1 MAAAISS
8 NPAPSKSVTI
18 SSIDCPGNSSA
29 RACSL
34 AASSSGR
41 RTAYSFA
48 VLAGAGAFFHRSS
61 KGLNFTST
69 PPYQTTATGYYR
81 PRGPSISA
89 QSKPRPINLPSSGN
103 SPHIGGAPNSTDGAG
118 GGAGGW
124 RRNLSGVFEY
134 SSRALGL
141 VWSTNRALSITL
153 AVLTLIAGVLPAGV
167 AYVGAQ
173 IVDAVIHAADLHHRA
188 GTTYLNN
195 VVRYVALEALLVAA
209 TAMAQRGISLA
220 QSLLRAQLGQRVNV
234 MILEKALT
242 LDLTQF
248 EDSEFYD
255 KLTRARREASSRP
268 LSLVM
273 RTFGLL
279 QNAISLVSFGGL
291 LVRFSPWAVVLLILA
306 GLPAF
311 LAEAKFSG
319 EAFRLFRWRAPES
332 RMQIYLESVLAREDY
347 AKEVKLFE
355 LGPRFLDRY
364 RDIFTR
370 LYREDRD
377 LTLRRDA
384 WGFGLG
390 LLGTAAL
397 YGGYVWIAAETVLGA
412 MTVGQMTMYLML
424 FRQGQSAVS
433 AALSA
438 VSGLYEDNLYLSNLF
453 EYLEQPVQGSS
464 GTLTAGPKPGDGI
477 RFEDVE
483 FVYPDSTAPALSH
496 IDLHVKP
503 GESLAL
509 VGENGSGKTTMIK
522 LLTRL
527 YRPTSGRILLDGLDL
542 QEWDETVLR
551 RRIGVIFQD
560 FARYQML
567 VGENIGAGDERAFDD
582 EARWR
587 SAAMQ
592 GLAAE
597 FVEALPSGY
606 RTQLGKWFKDGRE
619 LSGGQWQKIALARAF
634 MRNEADILVLDEPTA
649 AIDAAA
655 EAEVFEHFREL
666 TRNRIAIVI
675 SHRFSTVRM
684 ADQILVLDE
693 GRIVE
698 RGSHDSLLAEDG
710 RYAKLFTLQA
720 RGYR

>member
-1 MAAAISS
+1 
-8 NPAPSKSVTI
+8 
-18 SSIDCPGNSSA
+18 
-29 RACSL
+29 
-34 AASSSGR
+34 
-41 RTAYSFA
+41 
-48 VLAGAGAFFHRSS
+48 
-61 KGLNFTST
+61 
-69 PPYQTTATGYYR
+69 
-81 PRGPSISA
+81 
-89 QSKPRPINLPSSGN
+89 
-103 SPHIGGAPNSTDGAG
+103 
-118 GGAGGW
+118 
-124 RRNLSGVFEY
+124 
-134 SSRALGL
+134 
-141 VWSTNRALSITL
+141 VWSTNKTLSVTL
-153 AVLTLIAGVLPAGV
+153 ALLTLVAGVLPAGI

-173 IVDAVIHAADLHHRA
+173 IVDAVIHAANLHRQTGATLLHD
-188 GTTYLNN
+188 

-273 RTFGLL
+273 RTFALL
-279 QNAISLVSFGGL
+279 QNAVSLISFGGL
-291 LVRFSPWAVVLLILA
+291 LYRFSPWAVALLILA

-453 EYLEQPVQGSS
+453 EYLEQPVGRT
-464 GTLTAGPKPGDGI
+464 GGNKMRGPDPGDGI

-483 FVYPDSTAPALSH
+483 FVYPGAASPALSG
-496 IDLHVKP
+496 IDLHVRP

-509 VGENGSGKTTMIK
+509 VGQNGSGKTTLIK

-527 YRPTSGRILLDGLDL
+527 YAPSRGRILLDGLDL
-542 QEWDETVLR
+542 QEWDETALR
-551 RRIGVIFQD
+551 QRIGVIFQD

-567 VGENIGAGDERAFDD
+567 VGENIGAGDVRAFDD

-587 SAAMQ
+587 SAAIK

-597 FVEALPSGY
+597 FVEQIPGTYHA
-606 RTQLGKWFKDGRE
+606 QLGKWFKDGRE

-634 MRNEADILVLDEPTA
+634 MRSDADILVLDEPTA
-649 AIDAAA
+649 AIDAGA

-684 ADQILVLDE
+684 TDQILVLEE

-698 RGSHDSLLAEDG
+698 RGSHESLMAADG
-710 RYAKLFTLQA
+710 QYAKLFTLQA